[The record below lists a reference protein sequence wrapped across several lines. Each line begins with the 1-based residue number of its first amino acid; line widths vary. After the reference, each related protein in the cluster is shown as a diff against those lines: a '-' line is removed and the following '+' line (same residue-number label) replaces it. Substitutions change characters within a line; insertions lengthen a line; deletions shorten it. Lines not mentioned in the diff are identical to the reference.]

1 MLHRGMP
8 YSLLIRTSMAD
19 YIFNR
24 GVVKALSKATVGHDS
39 LGDTSRPR
47 HGSNGSSKS
56 SKSPK
61 LR

>member
-1 MLHRGMP
+1 MLHKGVS
-8 YSLLIRTSMAD
+8 YSLLVRASMAD